1 MSYTMHAPQNVK
13 KYVGNV
19 KVDSSSNTSTNAQIS
34 AAVKD
39 IVGWNSFLSRAYSL
53 ANSKYE
59 NDESA
64 IAGVYIDA
72 PSERGYIGSYVW
84 QDVNYDGKVNEG
96 TYEDTHGIGRKLLK
110 DGTAKYDLD
119 GDGKKDDPGIDGVKV
134 ELLTEHGRPANKEG
148 DAIRIDDKGRY
159 VLVDDETGKDL
170 LADEGSSTER
180 PRYSTSGPATYTT
193 EKDYYGNKGYFVF
206 SNLKPGKY
214 NLRYTLPDEYKDYSI
229 TTKELNTDN
238 ALTPVVI
245 YRDGKVCLL
254 YTSPSPR
261 DS

>member
-1 MSYTMHAPQNVK
+1 MHAPQNVK

-84 QDVNYDGKVNEG
+84 QDVNYDGK
-96 TYEDTHGIGRKLLK
+96 LM
-110 DGTAKYDLD
+110 
-119 GDGKKDDPGIDGVKV
+119 KV
-134 ELLTEHGRPANKEG
+134 LMKILM
-148 DAIRIDDKGRY
+148 
-159 VLVDDETGKDL
+159 VLE
-170 LADEGSSTER
+170 E
-180 PRYSTSGPATYTT
+180 
-193 EKDYYGNKGYFVF
+193 NF
-206 SNLKPGKY
+206 
-214 NLRYTLPDEYKDYSI
+214 
-229 TTKELNTDN
+229 
-238 ALTPVVI
+238 
-245 YRDGKVCLL
+245 
-254 YTSPSPR
+254 
-261 DS
+261 